1 MAFVCRRNTH
11 EQQPRCGRLLPESR
25 GRGEGDARLP
35 VNLGLHALQP
45 GPCVPSP
52 GVSYPVM
59 ELSIPLI
66 CSNLEEA
73 KSAYNQSLRLDP
85 TNHTAHSSLG
95 WIAIHQDQIRAAIR
109 ILHTALSLAP
119 QDPMATVLLE
129 IALKEQVERFGPT
142 TIPGLPAAL
151 SAPDFDPF
159 NVPKVS
165 PLVDRIEK
173 CGV

>member
-1 MAFVCRRNTH
+1 MRPPSAFSGSQLT
-11 EQQPRCGRLLPESR
+11 G
-25 GRGEGDARLP
+25 
-35 VNLGLHALQP
+35 
-45 GPCVPSP
+45 
-52 GVSYPVM
+52 
-59 ELSIPLI
+59 
-66 CSNLEEA
+66 SNLEEA

-165 PLVDRIEK
+165 HCQRLMSE
-173 CGV
+173 GQ